1 MQENLLL
8 SKEDIEEINSRLAK
22 EINEEF
28 KGEELIVVALL
39 KGGVMFC
46 TDLIKE
52 LDIQVYLDFLTA
64 SSYKNSEQSS
74 GNVEILSDVRVDIK
88 DKNVLIVD
96 DIFDTGYTME
106 SIYKY
111 FEIKEPKKLKT
122 CVLLDKP
129 SRRKVDFQVDFIG
142 KEIDDLF
149 VVGYGLDYE
158 GFYRNT
164 PYIFTFS

>member
-8 SKEDIEEINSRLAK
+8 SEDDIAEINSRLAK
-22 EINEEF
+22 EINKEF
-28 KGEELIVVALL
+28 DGEPVVVVALL

-52 LDIQVYLDFLTA
+52 LDVQVYLDFLTA
-64 SSYKNSEQSS
+64 SSYKNSEKSS
-74 GNVEILSDVRVDIK
+74 GNVEILSDVQVDVK
-88 DKNVLIVD
+88 GKNVLLVD

-111 FEIKEPKKLKT
+111 FKIKEPKKLKT

-129 SRRKVDFQVDFIG
+129 SRRRVDYKVDFIG

-158 GFYRNT
+158 GYYRNT